1 MSTITPFTINV
12 PEAQLRDL
20 KNRLAQTILPS
31 EIEAHGWS
39 AGPTGAYVRS
49 MLERLKQGY
58 DWRAEEAAINSYP
71 QFTTEI
77 DGQNV
82 HFIHVKSG
90 EKNARPLLLIHGW
103 PGSIVE
109 FLGVIGPL
117 TDPRAHGGK
126 AEDAFDVVVPS
137 LPGFGFSGPTREAGW
152 NNGRIATA
160 FIELMGRLGYK
171 RFGVQGGDA
180 GAIIGPEIGRLAP
193 EKVIGIHLNAAT
205 LGFIPMG
212 PMAPEEIASFS
223 DREKSRVQRLQ
234 RFMAEHFGFN
244 AIQSTRP
251 QALGYALSDSPIGL
265 LAWISEL
272 FTSFGDRADAIDRDT
287 FLTNFMVY
295 WFTGTAASSLR
306 LYYENAH
313 DPDAWAPKAN
323 SGVPTGVA
331 VFGFD
336 EVPIRRYGEDSN
348 TIVRW
353 TEFDEGGHYAV
364 LEVPEVWVGDV
375 RSFFADLGAAK

>member
-1 MSTITPFTINV
+1 MATIIPFKIDV
-12 PEAQLRDL
+12 SAAQLQDL
-20 KNRLAQTILPS
+20 QDRLARTVMPS
-31 EIEAHGWS
+31 EVDGSWA
-39 AGPTGAYVRS
+39 AGPTNAYVRGVVD
-49 MLERLKQGY
+49 RLLNGF
-58 DWRAEEAAINSYP
+58 DWRKAEAEINRLP

-82 HFIHVKSG
+82 HFIHVKSA
-90 EKNARPLLLIHGW
+90 EKNATPLLMIHGW

-109 FLGVIGPL
+109 FLDVIGPL
-117 TDPRAHGGK
+117 TDPVAHGGK
-126 AEDAFDVVVPS
+126 AENAFDVVVPS

-152 NNGRIATA
+152 NNVRIGEA
-160 FIELMGRLGYK
+160 FIELMARLGYQ

-193 EKVIGIHLNAAT
+193 ERVIGVHLNAAT
-205 LGFIPMG
+205 MGFIPFG
-212 PMAPEEIASFS
+212 PVSPEEIATFTDS
-223 DREKSRVQRLQ
+223 EKVRLQRVQ

-244 AIQSTRP
+244 VMQSSRP
-251 QALGYALSDSPIGL
+251 QTLAYGISDSPAGL

-272 FTSFGDRADAIDRDT
+272 FTSFGDRVDAVPMDR
-287 FLTNFMVY
+287 FLTNFMIY
-295 WFTGTAASSLR
+295 WFTGTAASSIR

-313 DPDAWAPKAN
+313 DPEAWSPKAN

-336 EVPIRRYGEDSN
+336 EVPIRRYGETSN

-353 TEFDEGGHYAV
+353 NEFDVGGHYAV
-364 LEVPEVWVGDV
+364 LEVPDVWVGDV
-375 RSFFADLGAAK
+375 RGFFGDIR

>member
-1 MSTITPFTINV
+1 MATITPFKIDV
-12 PEAQLRDL
+12 SAAQLQEL
-20 KNRLAQTILPS
+20 KDRLARTVMPS
-31 EIEAHGWS
+31 EVDTNWA
-39 AGPTGAYVRS
+39 AGPTNAYVRGAVD
-49 MLERLKQGY
+49 RLLSGF
-58 DWRAEEAAINSYP
+58 DWRKAEAEINRLP

-82 HFIHVKSG
+82 HFIHVKSA
-90 EKNARPLLLIHGW
+90 EKNATPLLLIHGW

-109 FLGVIGPL
+109 FLDVIGPL
-117 TDPRAHGGK
+117 TNPVAHGGK

-152 NNGRIATA
+152 NNVRIGKA
-160 FIELMGRLGYK
+160 FVELMDRLGYQ

-193 EKVIGIHLNAAT
+193 ERVIGVHLNAAT
-205 LGFIPMG
+205 MGFIPFG
-212 PMAPEEIASFS
+212 PVSPDEIATFTDS
-223 DREKSRVQRLQ
+223 EKVRLQRVQ

-244 AIQSTRP
+244 IMQSSRP
-251 QALGYALSDSPIGL
+251 QTLAYGISDSPAGL

-272 FTSFGDRADAIDRDT
+272 FTSFGDRVDAVPMDR
-287 FLTNFMVY
+287 FLTNFMTY
-295 WFTGTAASSLR
+295 WFTGTAASSIR

-313 DPDAWAPKAN
+313 DPDAWSPKAN

-336 EVPIRRYGEDSN
+336 EVPIRRYGETSN

-353 TEFDEGGHYAV
+353 NEFDVGGHYAV
-364 LEVPEVWVGDV
+364 LEVPDVWIGDV
-375 RSFFADLGAAK
+375 RGFFGDIR

>member
-1 MSTITPFTINV
+1 MATITPFKIDV
-12 PEAQLRDL
+12 SAVQLQEL
-20 KNRLAQTILPS
+20 KDRLARTVMPS
-31 EIEAHGWS
+31 EVDDAWA
-39 AGPTGAYVRS
+39 AGPTNAYVGGAVD
-49 MLERLKQGY
+49 RLLNGF
-58 DWRAEEAAINSYP
+58 DWRKAEAEINQLP

-82 HFIHVKSG
+82 HFIHVKSP
-90 EKNARPLLLIHGW
+90 ERNATPLLLIHGW

-109 FLGVIGPL
+109 FLDVIGPL
-117 TDPRAHGGK
+117 TNPVAHGGR

-152 NNGRIATA
+152 NNIRIGKA
-160 FIELMGRLGYK
+160 FLELMSRLGYQ

-193 EKVIGIHLNAAT
+193 ERIIGIHLNAAT
-205 LGFIPMG
+205 MGFIPFG
-212 PMAPEEIASFS
+212 PVSPEEIATFTDS
-223 DREKSRVQRLQ
+223 EKVRLQRVQ

-244 AIQSTRP
+244 IMQSSRP
-251 QALGYALSDSPIGL
+251 QTLAYGISDSPAGL

-272 FTSFGDRADAIDRDT
+272 FTSFGDRVDAVPMDR
-287 FLTNFMVY
+287 FLTNFMIY
-295 WFTGTAASSLR
+295 WFTGTAASSIR

-313 DPDAWAPKAN
+313 DPEAWSPKAN

-336 EVPIRRYGEDSN
+336 EVPIRRYGETSN

-353 TEFDEGGHYAV
+353 NEFDVGGHYAV
-364 LEVPEVWVGDV
+364 LEVPQVWVGDV
-375 RSFFADLGAAK
+375 RGFFEQIG

>member
-1 MSTITPFTINV
+1 MATITPFKIDV
-12 PEAQLRDL
+12 SAAALQDL
-20 KNRLAQTILPS
+20 KDRLARTVMPS
-31 EIEAHGWS
+31 EVDGSWA
-39 AGPTGAYVRS
+39 AGPTNAYVQGAVD
-49 MLERLKQGY
+49 RLLNGF
-58 DWRAEEAAINSYP
+58 DWRKAEAEINDLP

-77 DGQNV
+77 DGQNI

-90 EKNARPLLLIHGW
+90 EKNATPLLLIHGW

-109 FLGVIGPL
+109 FLDVIGPL
-117 TDPRAHGGK
+117 TNPVAHGGK

-152 NNGRIATA
+152 NNVRIGKA
-160 FIELMGRLGYK
+160 FVELMSRLGYQ

-193 EKVIGIHLNAAT
+193 ERVIGAHLNAAT
-205 LGFIPMG
+205 MGFIPFG
-212 PMAPEEIASFS
+212 PVSQEEIATFTES
-223 DREKSRVQRLQ
+223 EKVRLQRVQ

-244 AIQSTRP
+244 VMQSSRP
-251 QALGYALSDSPIGL
+251 QTLAYGISDSPAGL

-272 FTSFGDRADAIDRDT
+272 FTSFGDRVDAVPVDR
-287 FLTNFMVY
+287 FLTNFMIY
-295 WFTGTAASSLR
+295 WFTGTAASSIR

-313 DPDAWAPKAN
+313 DPEAWSPKAN

-336 EVPIRRYGEDSN
+336 EVPIRRYGETSN

-353 TEFDEGGHYAV
+353 NEFDVGGHYAV
-364 LEVPEVWVGDV
+364 LEVPDVWVGDV
-375 RSFFADLGAAK
+375 RGFFSQIG

>member
-1 MSTITPFTINV
+1 MATLTPFKIDV
-12 PEAQLRDL
+12 SAAQLQDL
-20 KNRLAQTILPS
+20 KDRLARTVMPS
-31 EIEAHGWS
+31 EVDGNWA
-39 AGPTGAYVRS
+39 AGPTNAYVRGAVD
-49 MLERLKQGY
+49 RLLGGF
-58 DWRAEEAAINSYP
+58 DWRKAEAEINQLP

-82 HFIHVKSG
+82 HFIHVKSA
-90 EKNARPLLLIHGW
+90 EKNATPLLLIHGW

-109 FLGVIGPL
+109 FLDVIGPL
-117 TDPRAHGGK
+117 TNPVAHGGR

-152 NNGRIATA
+152 NNVRIGKA
-160 FIELMGRLGYK
+160 FIELMSRLGYQ

-193 EKVIGIHLNAAT
+193 ERVIGVHLNAAT
-205 LGFIPMG
+205 MGFIPFG
-212 PMAPEEIASFS
+212 PVSPEEIATFTDS
-223 DREKSRVQRLQ
+223 EKVRLQRVQ

-244 AIQSTRP
+244 VMQSSRP
-251 QALGYALSDSPIGL
+251 QTLAYGISDSPAGL

-272 FTSFGDRADAIDRDT
+272 FTSFGDRVDAVPMDR
-287 FLTNFMVY
+287 FLTNFMIY
-295 WFTGTAASSLR
+295 WFTGTAASSIR

-313 DPDAWAPKAN
+313 DPEAWSPKAN

-336 EVPIRRYGEDSN
+336 EVPIRRYGETSN

-353 TEFDEGGHYAV
+353 NEFDVGGHYAV
-364 LEVPEVWVGDV
+364 LEVPGVWVGDV
-375 RSFFADLGAAK
+375 RGFFSQIG

>member
-1 MSTITPFTINV
+1 MAAITPFKIDV
-12 PEAQLRDL
+12 SAAQLQDLRD
-20 KNRLAQTILPS
+20 RLARTVMPS
-31 EIEAHGWS
+31 EVDDSWA
-39 AGPTGAYVRS
+39 AGPTNAYVRGAVA
-49 MLERLKQGY
+49 RLLNGF
-58 DWRAEEAAINSYP
+58 DWRKAEAEINQLP

-82 HFIHVKSG
+82 HFIHVKSA
-90 EKNARPLLLIHGW
+90 EKNATPLLLIHGW

-109 FLGVIGPL
+109 FLDVIGPL
-117 TDPRAHGGK
+117 TNPVAHGGK

-152 NNGRIATA
+152 NNVRIGKA
-160 FIELMGRLGYK
+160 FIELMSRLGYQ

-193 EKVIGIHLNAAT
+193 ERVIGVHLNAAT
-205 LGFIPMG
+205 MGFIPFG
-212 PMAPEEIASFS
+212 PVSPEEIATFTDS
-223 DREKSRVQRLQ
+223 EKVRLQRVQ

-244 AIQSTRP
+244 VMQSSRP
-251 QALGYALSDSPIGL
+251 QTLAYGISDSPAGL

-272 FTSFGDRADAIDRDT
+272 FTSFGDRVDAVPMDR
-287 FLTNFMVY
+287 FLTNFMIY
-295 WFTGTAASSLR
+295 WFTGTAASSIR

-313 DPDAWAPKAN
+313 DPEAWSPKAN

-336 EVPIRRYGEDSN
+336 EVPIRRYGETSN

-353 TEFDEGGHYAV
+353 NEFDVGGHYAV
-364 LEVPEVWVGDV
+364 LEVPGVWVGDV
-375 RSFFADLGAAK
+375 RGFFGQIG

>member
-1 MSTITPFTINV
+1 MATITRFKIDV
-12 PEAQLRDL
+12 SAVQLQEL
-20 KNRLAQTILPS
+20 KDRLARTVMPS
-31 EIEAHGWS
+31 EVDDTWA
-39 AGPTGAYVRS
+39 AGPTNAYVGGAVD
-49 MLERLKQGY
+49 RLLNGF
-58 DWRAEEAAINSYP
+58 DWRKAEAEINQLP

-82 HFIHVKSG
+82 HFIHVKSP
-90 EKNARPLLLIHGW
+90 ERNATPLLLIHGW

-109 FLGVIGPL
+109 FLDVIGPL
-117 TDPRAHGGK
+117 TNPVAHGGR

-152 NNGRIATA
+152 NNIRIGKA
-160 FIELMGRLGYK
+160 FLELMSRLGYQ

-180 GAIIGPEIGRLAP
+180 GAIVGPEIGRLAP
-193 EKVIGIHLNAAT
+193 ERIIGIHLNAAT
-205 LGFIPMG
+205 MGFIPFG
-212 PMAPEEIASFS
+212 PVSPEEIATFTDS
-223 DREKSRVQRLQ
+223 EKVRLQRVQ

-244 AIQSTRP
+244 IMQSSRP
-251 QALGYALSDSPIGL
+251 QTLAYGISDSPAGL

-272 FTSFGDRADAIDRDT
+272 FTSFGDRVDAVPMDR
-287 FLTNFMVY
+287 FLTNFMIY
-295 WFTGTAASSLR
+295 WFTGTAASSIR

-313 DPDAWAPKAN
+313 DPEAWSPKAN

-336 EVPIRRYGEDSN
+336 EVPIRRYGETSN

-353 TEFDEGGHYAV
+353 NEFDVGGHYAV
-364 LEVPEVWVGDV
+364 LEVPEVWIGDV
-375 RSFFADLGAAK
+375 RGFFEQIG

>member
-1 MSTITPFTINV
+1 MATITPFKIDV
-12 PEAQLRDL
+12 SAAALQEL
-20 KNRLAQTILPS
+20 KDRLARTVMPS
-31 EIEAHGWS
+31 EVEGSWA
-39 AGPTGAYVRS
+39 AGPTNAYVGGAVD
-49 MLERLKQGY
+49 RLLNGF
-58 DWRAEEAAINSYP
+58 DWRKAEAEINLLP

-82 HFIHVKSG
+82 HFIQVKSA
-90 EKNARPLLLIHGW
+90 EQNATPLLLIHGW

-109 FLGVIGPL
+109 FLDVIGPL
-117 TDPRAHGGK
+117 TDPVAHGGK

-152 NNGRIATA
+152 NNVRIGKA
-160 FIELMGRLGYK
+160 FIELMSRLGYQ

-193 EKVIGIHLNAAT
+193 ERVIGIHLNAAT
-205 LGFIPMG
+205 MGFIPFG
-212 PMAPEEIASFS
+212 PVSPEEIATFTDS
-223 DREKSRVQRLQ
+223 EKVRLQRVQ

-244 AIQSTRP
+244 IMQSSRP
-251 QALGYALSDSPIGL
+251 QTLAYGISDSPAGL

-272 FTSFGDRADAIDRDT
+272 FTSFGDGVDAVPMDR
-287 FLTNFMVY
+287 FLTNFMIY
-295 WFTGTAASSLR
+295 WFTGTAASSIR

-313 DPDAWAPKAN
+313 DPEAWSPKAN

-336 EVPIRRYGEDSN
+336 EVPIRRYGETSN

-353 TEFDEGGHYAV
+353 NEFDVGGHYAV

-375 RSFFADLGAAK
+375 RGFFAQIG

>member
-1 MSTITPFTINV
+1 MATITPFKIDV
-12 PEAQLRDL
+12 SAAQLQDL
-20 KNRLAQTILPS
+20 KDRLARTVMPS
-31 EIEAHGWS
+31 EVDGSWA
-39 AGPTGAYVRS
+39 AGPTNAYVRGAVD
-49 MLERLKQGY
+49 RLLGGF
-58 DWRAEEAAINSYP
+58 DWRKAEAEINELP

-82 HFIHVKSG
+82 HFIHVRSA
-90 EKNARPLLLIHGW
+90 EKNATPLLLIHGW

-109 FLGVIGPL
+109 FLDVIGPL
-117 TDPRAHGGK
+117 TNPMAHGGR

-152 NNGRIATA
+152 NNVRIGKA
-160 FIELMGRLGYK
+160 FIELMSRLGYQ

-193 EKVIGIHLNAAT
+193 ERVIGVHLNAAT
-205 LGFIPMG
+205 MGFIPFG
-212 PMAPEEIASFS
+212 PVSPEEIATFTDS
-223 DREKSRVQRLQ
+223 EKVRLQRVQ

-244 AIQSTRP
+244 VMQSSRP
-251 QALGYALSDSPIGL
+251 QTLAYGISDSPAGL

-272 FTSFGDRADAIDRDT
+272 FTSFGDRVEAVPMDR
-287 FLTNFMVY
+287 FLTNLMIY
-295 WFTGTAASSLR
+295 WFTSTAASSIR

-313 DPDAWAPKAN
+313 DPEAWSPKAN

-336 EVPIRRYGEDSN
+336 EVPIRRYGETSN

-353 TEFDEGGHYAV
+353 NEFDVGGHYAV
-364 LEVPEVWVGDV
+364 LEVPDVWVGDV
-375 RSFFADLGAAK
+375 RGFFGQIG